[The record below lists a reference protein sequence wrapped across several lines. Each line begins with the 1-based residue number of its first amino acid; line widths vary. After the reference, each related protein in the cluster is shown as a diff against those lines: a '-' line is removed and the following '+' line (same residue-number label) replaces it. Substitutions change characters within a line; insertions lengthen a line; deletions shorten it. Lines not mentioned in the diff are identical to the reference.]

1 MQPIDPTLRARTYL
15 VKGTLRSYICL
26 TECYTHNLQDRNKPG
41 RYITT
46 LNLLAKS
53 NYAHLLTKYVLPAL
67 HLLDNVLLQ
76 SQLRLISGVRS
87 IPVLQQSHVKDT
99 VHSAQSTD
107 GRMHLNRH
115 TAHFGRTELTMPLFR
130 QTGEMYQTTS
140 LHSTRQVVSLRRDSV
155 NVSWPN

>member
-1 MQPIDPTLRARTYL
+1 MLHTQLARQEQT
-15 VKGTLRSYICL
+15 RL
-26 TECYTHNLQDRNKPG
+26 TNLLAKSN
-41 RYITT
+41 YA
-46 LNLLAKS
+46 NLLAKS
-53 NYAHLLTKYVLPAL
+53 NYAHLLTKSVLPAL

-99 VHSAQSTD
+99 VHSVQSTG
-107 GRMHLNRH
+107 GRLHLNRH
-115 TAHFGRTELTMPLFR
+115 TAHFGRTELTMPLSR

-140 LHSTRQVVSLRRDSV
+140 SHSTRQVVSLRRDSV